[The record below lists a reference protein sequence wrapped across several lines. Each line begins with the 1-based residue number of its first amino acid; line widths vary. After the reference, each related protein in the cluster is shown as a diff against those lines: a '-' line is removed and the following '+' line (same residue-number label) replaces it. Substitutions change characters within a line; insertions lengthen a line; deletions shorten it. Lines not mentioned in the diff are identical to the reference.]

1 MHELLLNKDIVKKRK
16 VRERTQYQQ
25 EDLDKPLDIE
35 TLNSTNLDNIVVD
48 NKNSDINSKHI
59 KITVSSE
66 APKLNHIKKL

>member
-66 APKLNHIKKL
+66 APKLNHFKKL